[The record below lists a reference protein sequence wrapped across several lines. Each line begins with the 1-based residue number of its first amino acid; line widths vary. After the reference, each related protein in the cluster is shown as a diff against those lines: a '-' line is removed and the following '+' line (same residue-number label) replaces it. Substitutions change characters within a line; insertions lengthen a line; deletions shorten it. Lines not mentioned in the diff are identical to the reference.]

1 MKIHE
6 GEHVYV
12 RSRGCGARVCIV
24 EHVDETGWV
33 NDCRDHDGLAR
44 CYCGWA
50 ASGGSGRQ
58 ELLDRGEN
66 LDWDE
71 DY

>member
-6 GEHVYV
+6 GEHVYEWI
-12 RSRGCGARVCIV
+12 RGCGANVC
-24 EHVDETGWV
+24 WV
-33 NDCRDHDGLAR
+33 NDCRDHDGYAR